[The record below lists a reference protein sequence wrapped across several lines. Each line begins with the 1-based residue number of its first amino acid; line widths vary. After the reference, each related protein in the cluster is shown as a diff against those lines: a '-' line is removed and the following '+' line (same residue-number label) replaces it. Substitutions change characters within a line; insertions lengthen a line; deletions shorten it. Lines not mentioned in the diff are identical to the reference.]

1 MKNILFPACA
11 ALVLGLSAFTFH
23 YSAQAKIGSDY
34 VIAFSSEDATGVFT
48 KMKGDIVFD
57 ANNLP
62 AAKFNLAVEVSSI
75 NTGNGLK
82 NKHAKADNWFD
93 AKKYPKIEF
102 ITSVVEAQGE
112 AYVAK
117 GMLTMHGISKEMSI
131 PFTYEKAASGANIK
145 ATFDVDRTDFKIGEN
160 EKKVSKV
167 IHLDVLV
174 PIAQ

>member
-1 MKNILFPACA
+1 MKNLLFPACA
-11 ALVLGLSAFTFH
+11 ALILCLSAFTFH
-23 YSAQAKIGSDY
+23 YAAGSKIGNDY

-57 ANNLP
+57 PNSLET
-62 AAKFNLAVEVSSI
+62 AKFNLAVEVSSI

-102 ITSVVEAQGE
+102 VTSKIAS
-112 AYVAK
+112 K
-117 GMLTMHGISKEMSI
+117 GTAFIATGTLTMHGISKEMSI
-131 PFTYEKAASGANIK
+131 PFQYEKTASGGKIK
-145 ATFDVDRTDFKIGEN
+145 STFDVDRTEFKIGEK
-160 EKKVSKV
+160 EPKVSK
-167 IHLDVLV
+167 ILHLDVLV